1 VIGVRR
7 AAERAVEARR
17 DADACLAIAEET
29 TTAHLRWAGNAPT
42 TAGFAR
48 DERLTVIAIAGDSVG
63 ILTRHGELTGESVSG
78 LVRAAERTARF
89 AAPAPD
95 AQPLITG
102 GCPDWQD
109 EPART
114 SFGAFGTFLPRLN
127 DTFERETRRGSR
139 LYGYAEHRMRTTYLA
154 ASNGLH
160 RRHVQP
166 TGVLDL
172 TVRAGDFPATAWTG
186 SAVSDFSAVDP
197 GVTVGKVRD
206 RLCWTDRWVGLPAG
220 RYQVVLSPSAV
231 ADLMLHLY
239 RAAGARAAAGG
250 HTVFSKGTGGT
261 RVGDR
266 LSHAPLTL
274 YSDPDEPGLDCA
286 PFTIA
291 RESGATTSVF
301 DNGRELSKTDWI
313 TGGVLRALVQTRH
326 TAGLTGLAHTPEID
340 NLVLAGGSRSLMEMV
355 ANTRR
360 GLLVMALWYLREV
373 DPRTLLLTGLTR
385 DGVFLIE
392 DGEVV
397 GAVHDLR
404 FTESPLSLLSRVSEI
419 GRTEPALP
427 REWGDYF
434 TRMAMP
440 PLRVEEFTLSPAGRP
455 S

>member
-1 VIGVRR
+1 MIGVRR

-17 DADACLAIAEET
+17 DADACVAIAEET

-42 TAGFAR
+42 TSGFAR

-63 ILTRHGELTGESVSG
+63 VLTRHGELTGESVSG
-78 LVRAAERTARF
+78 LVRAAERVARF

-102 GCPDWQD
+102 DCAQWQA
-109 EPART
+109 EPVRT
-114 SFGAFGTFLPRLN
+114 SFGAFRGFVPRLN
-127 DTFERETRRGSR
+127 DTFDREARLATV
-139 LYGYAEHRMRTTYLA
+139 LYGYAEHQLRTTYLA

-166 TGVLDL
+166 TGVLEL
-172 TVRAGDFPATAWTG
+172 TVRAGDGPATAWAG

-197 GVTVGKVRD
+197 GATVEKMRD
-206 RLCWTDRWVGLPAG
+206 RLCWADRRVALPAG
-220 RYQVVLSPSAV
+220 RYQVILSPSAV

-239 RAAGARAAAGG
+239 RAADARAAAGG
-250 HTVFSKGTGGT
+250 HSVFSKGTGGT

-266 LSHAPLTL
+266 LSDAPLTL
-274 YSDPDEPGLDCA
+274 YSDPAEPGLACA

-291 RESGATTSVF
+291 RESGASSSVF
-301 DNGRELSKTDWI
+301 DNGRPLSKTDWI
-313 TGGVLRALVQTRH
+313 SGGVLSALVQTRH
-326 TAGLTGLAHTPEID
+326 TAGLTGLAHTPGID
-340 NLVLAGGSRSLMEMV
+340 NLVLRGGSGSLAEMI
-355 ANTRR
+355 ASTRR

-373 DPRTLLLTGLTR
+373 DPATLLVTGLTR

-397 GAVHDLR
+397 GAVPDLR
-404 FTESPLSLLSRVSEI
+404 FTESPVSLLSRVSEI
-419 GRTEPALP
+419 GGTEPAIP

-440 PLRVEEFTLSPAGRP
+440 PLRVEEFALSPAGGA